1 MPRFIYKS
9 FVVSGPH
16 RFYFYFHV
24 MQKGLASVSRGSP
37 CLAVHLPSGLLPL
50 VSVCYLFSS
59 LLTLVGFFRFL
70 IFHSNPT
77 LPFSP
82 LLLLPVLHF
91 SSLLHFF
98 LFFPSPFRLPF
109 PSLSFLSFPSLPF
122 PTPPLL
128 SCLLSSLLCSALFC
142 SPFFSSS
149 LLHYSAPL
157 SSLLCSPSLLA
168 SLLSS
173 LLCSPPPFSLLPSP
187 PLSSAPLPAPLLL
200 SLALSSE
207 AASGKVAA
215 WKCPC
220 VRVGSR
226 VTSRRRRRKGSLE
239 TDSWGNRVNSC
250 EMKYRLKLKKTI
262 NQEKK
267 CGGH

>member
-109 PSLSFLSFPSLPF
+109 PSLSFLSFPSLPYSS
-122 PTPPLL
+122 PLVL
-128 SCLLSSLLCSALFC
+128 SPLFSSLLCSVLLSFFLLLSFALFC
-142 SPFFSSS
+142 SPLLSALLPFS
-149 LLHYSAPL
+149 PRL
-157 SSLLCSPSLLA
+157 SSLFSAVLPST
-168 SLLSS
+168 LLSPPFPS
-173 LLCSPPPFSLLPSP
+173 PLLCSPPRPSP
-187 PLSSAPLPAPLLL
+187 LVSCSLVRSRLRQGRRLEMPLCQGR
-200 SLALSSE
+200 E
-207 AASGKVAA
+207 SGHFQKAE
-215 WKCPC
+215 KEGIT
-220 VRVGSR
+220 R
-226 VTSRRRRRKGSLE
+226 
-239 TDSWGNRVNSC
+239 NRQLG
-250 EMKYRLKLKKTI
+250 K
-262 NQEKK
+262 
-267 CGGH
+267 